1 MQAAGIAA
9 ESVTTNSSFTTTLYH
24 YCPVHYLTRI
34 SILDSR
40 PPAIV
45 LPTASDVPGRGQL
58 WLLRV
63 QRNPEVLHFKR
74 FLMHLSV
81 PLLPS
86 AFLATRRR
94 PLSAR
99 RRQCGD
105 PPNHASKQSPRQMAL
120 RQEQPIIASMFD
132 KPPGHGGREVG
143 FLSIDHGIA
152 NSVGPLSRPECSKEG
167 HRFLPG
173 PIISVGPAA
182 DCRCSN
188 AGTKPLFLWPRPRGP
203 QGTRTSAR
211 RNRTPYHKSVSP
223 LSRRNGVL
231 RPNGLAALLLQPGS
245 RSSVPASSVTHV
257 A

>member
-9 ESVTTNSSFTTTLYH
+9 KSVTTNSSFTTTLYH

-45 LPTASDVPGRGQL
+45 LPTASDGPGRGQL

-99 RRQCGD
+99 RRQLRRSAEPCFQTVA
-105 PPNHASKQSPRQMAL
+105 ASDGP
-120 RQEQPIIASMFD
+120 
-132 KPPGHGGREVG
+132 PPGA
-143 FLSIDHGIA
+143 A
-152 NSVGPLSRPECSKEG
+152 NNSE
-167 HRFLPG
+167 
-173 PIISVGPAA
+173 
-182 DCRCSN
+182 
-188 AGTKPLFLWPRPRGP
+188 
-203 QGTRTSAR
+203 
-211 RNRTPYHKSVSP
+211 
-223 LSRRNGVL
+223 
-231 RPNGLAALLLQPGS
+231 
-245 RSSVPASSVTHV
+245 HV
-257 A
+257 